1 MAPEKVEA
9 LGQTAQGAMRTIN
22 GGYSLGSDAKE
33 SLRPPTALRSG
44 FSDAR
49 SDVTFCFQTIQSGID
64 GADRHFSL
72 RASFNLSPDGNT
84 LSLVIK
90 TQNCEKHGMLE
101 FAKMAATCH

>member
-1 MAPEKVEA
+1 VAPEKVEA

-33 SLRPPTALRSG
+33 SLTALRSG

-72 RASFNLSPDGNT
+72 SASFSLSPDGNAV
-84 LSLVIK
+84 SLVIK
-90 TQNCEKHGMLE
+90 TQNCEEHGSNSPRWPRL
-101 FAKMAATCH
+101 AISHTI